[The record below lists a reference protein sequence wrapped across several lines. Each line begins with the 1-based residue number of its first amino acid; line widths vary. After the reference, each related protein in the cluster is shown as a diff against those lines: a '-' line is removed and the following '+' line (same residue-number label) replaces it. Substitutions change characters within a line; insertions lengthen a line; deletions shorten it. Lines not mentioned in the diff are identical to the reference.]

1 MSHSPH
7 LKLRSDLMFDQ
18 KDELA
23 GGELVLSRGEGV
35 GLIEMNRPEHY
46 NALNVGMLGAL
57 VQALATVDADDA
69 IHAAVLTGRGRAFTV
84 GVDLKELASG
94 NGLMAA
100 ENLGPASSVIR
111 AFSDCRKPIIGAV
124 NGFAVTGGFEIA
136 LACDFLYASEDAR
149 FADTHARVGL
159 IPGWGLSQRL
169 PRLVGI
175 NRAREIS
182 FTGNY
187 FSARQAMDWGL
198 VNAVYPAPELL
209 EAALDTAH
217 QVASCLPEA
226 LYRIKGMM
234 NEGWE
239 ATLGEG
245 MAMEGERSGAY
256 NSTID
261 VSGMEARLAQLKQ
274 RARR

>member
-1 MSHSPH
+1 
-7 LKLRSDLMFDQ
+7 MFDHR
-18 KDELA
+18 DELA
-23 GGELVLSRGEGV
+23 DGELILSRGEGV
-35 GLIEMNRPEHY
+35 ALIEMNRPEHY
-46 NALNVGMLGAL
+46 NALNVGMLRGL
-57 VQALATVDADDA
+57 VEALATVSGDDS
-69 IHAAVLTGRGRAFTV
+69 IHAAVLTGRGKAFTV

-94 NGLMAA
+94 NGLMSA
-100 ENLGPASSVIR
+100 ENLGPDSTVIR
-111 AFSDCRKPIIGAV
+111 AFSACRKPLIGAV

-136 LACDFLYASEDAR
+136 LACDFLYAAEEAR

-187 FSARQAMDWGL
+187 FSAREALAWGL
-198 VNAVYPAPELL
+198 VNAVHPAPGLL
-209 EAALDTAH
+209 ESALETAH
-217 QVASCLPEA
+217 QMASCLPEA
-226 LYRIKGMM
+226 LYQIKAMM

-239 ATLGEG
+239 TTLGDG
-245 MAMEGERSGAY
+245 MAMEGQRSGDY
-256 NSTID
+256 NSAVD

>member
-1 MSHSPH
+1 
-7 LKLRSDLMFDQ
+7 MFDDT
-18 KDELA
+18 DELA

-35 GLIEMNRPEHY
+35 ALIEMNRPAHY
-46 NALNVGMLGAL
+46 NALNVAMLSGLVEAL
-57 VQALATVDADDA
+57 SIVNDDERVR
-69 IHAAVLTGRGRAFTV
+69 AAVLTGRGKAFTV

-100 ENLGPASSVIR
+100 ENLGPASSVIS
-111 AFSDCRKPIIGAV
+111 AFSQCRKPLIGAI

-136 LACDFLYASEDAR
+136 LACDFLYAAEEAR

-187 FSARQAMDWGL
+187 FSAHEAMDWGL
-198 VNAVYPAPELL
+198 VNAVFPSGDLL
-209 EAALDTAH
+209 RVALETAH
-217 QVASCLPEA
+217 QIASCLPEA
-226 LYRIKGMM
+226 LYMIKASM

-239 ATLGEG
+239 TTLGEG
-245 MAMEGERSGAY
+245 MVIEGERSGRY
-256 NSTID
+256 NSQID
-261 VSGMEARLAQLKQ
+261 VSAMEERLAQLKQ
-274 RARR
+274 RARG

>member
-1 MSHSPH
+1 
-7 LKLRSDLMFDQ
+7 MFDH

-23 GGELVLSRGEGV
+23 DGQLILSRGEGV
-35 GLIEMNRPEHY
+35 ALIEMNRPDNY
-46 NALNVGMLGAL
+46 NALNVAMLAGL
-57 VQALATVDADDA
+57 VDALGSVNDDES
-69 IHAAVLTGRGRAFTV
+69 IHAAVLTGRGKAFTV
-84 GVDLKELASG
+84 GVDLKELAGG
-94 NGLMAA
+94 NGMMAA
-100 ENLGPASSVIR
+100 ENLGPGSSVIR
-111 AFSDCRKPIIGAV
+111 AFAECQKPIIGAV

-136 LACDFLYASEDAR
+136 LACDFLYAAEAAR

-187 FSARQAMDWGL
+187 FSALQALDWGL
-198 VNAVYPAPELL
+198 VNAVYAAPELL

-217 QVASCLPEA
+217 QMASCLPQA
-226 LYRIKGMM
+226 LYQIKNMM

-239 ATLGEG
+239 TSLGEG
-245 MAMEGERSGAY
+245 MRMEGERSGAY

-261 VSGMEARLAQLKQ
+261 VSAMEARLAQLKQ
-274 RARR
+274 RARHQ

>member
-1 MSHSPH
+1 
-7 LKLRSDLMFDQ
+7 MFDHR
-18 KDELA
+18 DELA
-23 GGELVLSRGEGV
+23 GGELILSRGEGV
-35 GLIEMNRPEHY
+35 ALVEMNRPDNY
-46 NALNVGMLGAL
+46 NALNVSMLDGLVEALGMI
-57 VQALATVDADDA
+57 DADETL
-69 IHAAVLTGRGRAFTV
+69 HAAVLTGRGKAFTV

-100 ENLGPASSVIR
+100 ENLGPGSSVIR
-111 AFSDCRKPIIGAV
+111 AFSECRKPIIGAV

-136 LACDFLYASEDAR
+136 LACDFLYAAEEAR

-182 FTGNY
+182 FTGDY
-187 FSARQAMDWGL
+187 FSAQQGMDWGL
-198 VNAVYPAPELL
+198 VNAVYPGNALL

-226 LYRIKGMM
+226 LYKIKAMM

-239 ATLGEG
+239 SSLGEG
-245 MAMEGERSGAY
+245 MVMEGERSGAY

>member
-1 MSHSPH
+1 
-7 LKLRSDLMFDQ
+7 MFDHR
-18 KDELA
+18 DALA
-23 GGELVLSRGEGV
+23 GGELILSRGEGV
-35 GLIEMNRPEHY
+35 ALIEMNRPQEY
-46 NALNVGMLGAL
+46 NALNVGMLDGL
-57 VQALATVDADDA
+57 VEALAAVNDDDA
-69 IHAAVLTGRGRAFTV
+69 IHAAVLTGRGKAFTV

-100 ENLGPASSVIR
+100 DNLGPSSAVIR
-111 AFSDCRKPIIGAV
+111 AFSGCRKPIIGAI

-136 LACDFLYASEDAR
+136 LACDFLYAAEEAR

-187 FSARQAMDWGL
+187 FSAGEALDWGL
-198 VNAVYPAPELL
+198 VNAVYPASGLL

-226 LYRIKGMM
+226 LYQIKGMM
-234 NEGWE
+234 NEGWDT
-239 ATLGEG
+239 TLGEG
-245 MAMEGERSGAY
+245 MAMEGRRSGEY
-256 NSTID
+256 NSRVD